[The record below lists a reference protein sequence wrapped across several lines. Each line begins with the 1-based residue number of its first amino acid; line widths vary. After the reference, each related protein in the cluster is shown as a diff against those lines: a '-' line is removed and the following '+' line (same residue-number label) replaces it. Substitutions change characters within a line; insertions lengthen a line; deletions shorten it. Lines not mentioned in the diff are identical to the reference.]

1 MYLFDMDG
9 TLIDSNDVWKD
20 VDREFLAR
28 RGLPYTKAYYEGVAH
43 TIFPLAAKFTKEFCN
58 LPDSEEDIMAEWME
72 LAKDA
77 YAHVTVKPGV
87 RAFLKQCKAENR
99 RMALVTSS
107 VPVHCRTAMEKLDL
121 MKYFESVTFA
131 QELGIEKKDKR
142 LWLGVAERYGVEV
155 NHYGMAL
162 CPFHNDRH
170 PSLYVADDHYH
181 CFACGEHGDVI
192 DFVSKLFHLSLYDAA
207 QKLAADFHL
216 TPDKPPSAAALHA
229 KRMQTEAQ
237 QLRENERL
245 CFSVLS
251 DYAHVLR
258 DWKVQYTPQSPD
270 KPVHARFVEA
280 CRNLDRTEYY
290 LDILCAGDSY
300 ERAEVIQ
307 QQMADGK
314 LDELRQR
321 LEEIHK
327 EEIEDGYD
335 RTSVA

>member
-77 YAHVTVKPGV
+77 YAHVTVRPGV

-142 LWLGVAERYGVEV
+142 LWLGVAERYGVEPEPV
-155 NHYGMAL
+155 PCLTTAL
-162 CPFHNDRH
+162 PPARA
-170 PSLYVADDHYH
+170 PA
-181 CFACGEHGDVI
+181 APKCGSWASMTAFLPGT
-192 DFVSKLFHLSLYDAA
+192 KRKCA
-207 QKLAADFHL
+207 
-216 TPDKPPSAAALHA
+216 PSATCISRAL
-229 KRMQTEAQ
+229 RNCSGSRSTE
-237 QLRENERL
+237 
-245 CFSVLS
+245 
-251 DYAHVLR
+251 
-258 DWKVQYTPQSPD
+258 
-270 KPVHARFVEA
+270 
-280 CRNLDRTEYY
+280 RT
-290 LDILCAGDSY
+290 
-300 ERAEVIQ
+300 
-307 QQMADGK
+307 
-314 LDELRQR
+314 DE
-321 LEEIHK
+321 
-327 EEIEDGYD
+327 
-335 RTSVA
+335 